1 MKRTLIAGRLY
12 FGIDALLMQ
21 RGAER
26 VIARLTGSPT
36 PVVMSL
42 DSLAQD
48 FQVDRAGAG
57 RLAEAL
63 VQSGLLTRLS
73 QQGGY
78 GMTERLRE
86 YAEAQLLAP
95 LDHAAAKDLLDRVI
109 ETVVDINTRWR
120 ANPIMIARVAVSG
133 RFTEGASKVPELRL
147 WAIVRLRASTSRRL
161 WGGAI
166 SKVDGAHEI
175 RKALR
180 GFGPLVT
187 VRMVVDDAAVE
198 RPYTM
203 LFDAD
208 SGEADGSLKG
218 RLDDLQHR
226 MRRLISTRKTRES
239 ELDRLCGTEVARTRS

>member
-1 MKRTLIAGRLY
+1 MKRTLISGRLY

-26 VIARLTGSPT
+26 VITRVTASPT
-36 PVVMSL
+36 PVVMSVQTI
-42 DSLAQD
+42 AHD
-48 FQVDRAGAG
+48 FQVDSAAAV
-57 RLAEAL
+57 RLAETL
-63 VQSGLLTRLS
+63 VHNGLLTSLA
-73 QQGGY
+73 QHGGY

-86 YAEAQLLAP
+86 YADAQLLAP
-95 LDHAAAKDLLDRVI
+95 LDHAAARDLLDRVI

-120 ANPIMIARVAVSG
+120 SNPIMIARVAVSG

-161 WGGAI
+161 WGRAI

-208 SGEADGSLKG
+208 TGEADGSLKG

-226 MRRLISTRKTRES
+226 MRRLITTRKTRQS
-239 ELDRLCGTEVARTRS
+239 ELDRLCGTQVASTRS